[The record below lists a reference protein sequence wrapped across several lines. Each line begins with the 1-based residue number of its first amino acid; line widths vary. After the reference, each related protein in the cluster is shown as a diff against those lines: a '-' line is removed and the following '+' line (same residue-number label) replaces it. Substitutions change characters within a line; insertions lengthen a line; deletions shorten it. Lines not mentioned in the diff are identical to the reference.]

1 MATVLETGSITGS
14 VSIPSMPVDLGAAFA
29 KGANGP
35 ILPREVSF
43 DGRQQE
49 SDAAFSVAS
58 VVDPQSLKAA
68 VQQIDS
74 YVRNLGRSLSISV
87 DETSGSYVVQV
98 QNMETQEV
106 VRQIPSEEVLR
117 ISQVIEERNSALK
130 LMGERG
136 AGGLLLETVV

>member
-1 MATVLETGSITGS
+1 MPAPLETGSITGS
-14 VSIPSMPVDLGAAFA
+14 VSIPQMPVDLRTAFA

-35 ILPREVSF
+35 VVPGELSF
-43 DGRQQE
+43 DGKQQD
-49 SDAAFSVAS
+49 SDAAVSVSS

-74 YVRNLGRSLSISV
+74 YVRNLGRSLAITV

-98 QNMETQEV
+98 QNIETQEV

-117 ISQVIEERNSALK
+117 VSQAIEERNGALK

-136 AGGLLLETVV
+136 AGGLFVDALV

>member
-1 MATVLETGSITGS
+1 MPVALETGSITGS
-14 VSIPSMPVDLGAAFA
+14 VSIQPMPVDLRAAFT

-35 ILPREVSF
+35 VAPGEVSF
-43 DGRQQE
+43 DGRQQDG
-49 SDAAFSVAS
+49 DASNAVSS
-58 VVDPQSLKAA
+58 VVDQQSLKAA

-74 YVRNLGRSLSISV
+74 YVRNLGRSLAISV

-117 ISQVIEERNSALK
+117 VSRAIEERNSALK

-136 AGGLLLETVV
+136 AGGLLLEAVA